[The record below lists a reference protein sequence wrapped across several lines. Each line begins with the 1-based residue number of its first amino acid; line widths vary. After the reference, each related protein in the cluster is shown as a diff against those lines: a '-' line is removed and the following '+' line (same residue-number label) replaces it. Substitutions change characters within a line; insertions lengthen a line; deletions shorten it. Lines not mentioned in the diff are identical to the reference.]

1 MPKNTPANAKGK
13 QVSKKRVAQKS
24 KVKKKPQTVSAKK
37 KTIGQG
43 LVNVMLDT
51 KKIKILNVEVSKQ
64 AFENLA
70 IFASNLKPAMT
81 IEQAISS
88 LLEQGFNP
96 KFNPKKIPLL
106 P

>member
-1 MPKNTPANAKGK
+1 MMVKKNIKKSIPKKVISK
-13 QVSKKRVAQKS
+13 QEVSSKKSSIK
-24 KVKKKPQTVSAKK
+24 AKK
-37 KTIGQG
+37 KTIGDG
-43 LVNVMLDT
+43 LINVILDT
-51 KKIKILNVEVSKQ
+51 KKIKINNVEVSKK

-70 IFASNLKPAMT
+70 LFASNLKPAMT

-96 KFNPKKIPLL
+96 KFNPKKIHLL